1 MSTAIVIDSYE
12 IRQIWHRKISP
23 SSKFDELAAKFRRLA
38 SKVKQEWKNFP
49 EEDQKTLKELAYTL
63 IESPPK
69 GVFSWKRKIRSKIY
83 LWFVKTTNQAEAF
96 WSCIEALDML
106 VENIL
111 DAVEREDP
119 RYQAVLSDTLEQLY
133 SGAIQG
139 EELKPEETRDW
150 LRSLSD
156 EALGEI

>member
-23 SSKFDELAAKFRRLA
+23 SSKFDELAVKFRRLA
-38 SKVKQEWKNFP
+38 SKVKQEWSNFP
-49 EEDQKTLKELAYTL
+49 EEDRKVLTDLAYAL

-69 GVFSWKRKIRSKIY
+69 GISSWPRKIRSKIY
-83 LWFVKTTNQAEAF
+83 LWFVNATNQAEAF

-111 DAVEREDP
+111 DAVERQDP
-119 RYQAVLSDTLEQLY
+119 RYQGVLSDTLEQLY
-133 SGAIQG
+133 LCPDQG

-156 EALGEI
+156 EALREV